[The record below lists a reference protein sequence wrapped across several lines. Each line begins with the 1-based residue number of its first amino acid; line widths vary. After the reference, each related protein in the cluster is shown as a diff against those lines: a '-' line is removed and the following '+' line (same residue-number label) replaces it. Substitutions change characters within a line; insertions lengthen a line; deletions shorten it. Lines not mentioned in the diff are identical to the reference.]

1 MAYQSS
7 PVLDFSFEAAE
18 DLSSYQ
24 YQFVKID
31 TSGKVRLL
39 NSAVELPDGILQ
51 NDPASGEEATVRMLG
66 ISKVA
71 ANGALDEGTFIKP
84 EYVSGTDCGKA
95 ADAVAEK
102 GMICGRIVDAS
113 SAEDDLASVFLT
125 PYIGVSKNKLVVTT
139 DDTAGVSTY
148 TAAQVLGGLIL
159 RDPAGGAR
167 SDVTPTAVLLL
178 AAMENPQVEDS
189 FEFTIRNTADAAETI
204 TVTAG
209 VGVTLEGTM
218 TIAQNNTKRFLCVVT
233 ASTTVTIYS
242 LGTVVH

>member
-7 PVLDFSFEAAE
+7 PVLDFSFKAAE

-24 YQFVKID
+24 YHFVKID
-31 TSGKVRLL
+31 TSGQARLL
-39 NSAVELPDGILQ
+39 NSAVELPDGVLQ
-51 NDPASGEEATVRMLG
+51 NAPASGEEATVRMLG
-66 ISKVA
+66 ISKIVVNA
-71 ANGALDEGTFIKP
+71 GLDQGVFVKP

-95 ADAVAEK
+95 ADAAAEK

-113 SAEDDLASVFLT
+113 SAEDDLASVFLA
-125 PYIGVSKNKLVVTT
+125 PYAGVSKNKIAVSTIT
-139 DDTAGVSTY
+139 TAGAATY

-167 SDVTPTAVLLL
+167 SDVTPTAVNLI
-178 AAMENPQVEDS
+178 AAMEDAQVGDS
-189 FEFTIRNTADAAETI
+189 FEFTVRNTADASETI

-209 VGVTLEGTM
+209 TGVTLSGTM

-233 ASTTVTIYS
+233 ASTTVTVYS